1 MHGSYESEAIMAE
14 PDVINLADPTNSLDR
29 FRRRAHRHAVED
41 GAIDLVVGLF
51 TLMVGVAT
59 QRRVFFAFA
68 YLYLLSMIMFWKPLH
83 LGLTSRRTGYAELPE
98 APPLPLLTAV
108 MLAALLTM
116 GVVAVFTLAT
126 GRLWNLQGW
135 PAWAPVLAGLI
146 LAVGFLDT
154 ARKSGVVRFY
164 VFAAAS
170 VAGSLFFWLFP
181 FGARINP
188 SDRLTLFLFALAGVQ
203 MAVGAVTMAAFVRR
217 KPVVPDE
224 ASNVC

>member
-1 MHGSYESEAIMAE
+1 MSAADRPNPS
-14 PDVINLADPTNSLDR
+14 NSADPVDR
-29 FRRRAHRHAVED
+29 FHRRAYRHAVED

-68 YLYLLSMIMFWKPLH
+68 YLYLLSMVMFWKPLH

-108 MLAALLTM
+108 MLAGLLTM
-116 GVVAVFTLAT
+116 GVVAAFTLAT

-146 LAVGFLDT
+146 LAVGFVDT
-154 ARKSGVVRFY
+154 ARKSGVVRFH
-164 VFAAAS
+164 VLAAAS

-181 FGARINP
+181 FGPRINP
-188 SDRLTLFLFALAGVQ
+188 SDRLTLFLFAMAAVL
-203 MAVGAVTMAAFVRR
+203 MAVGAATMAAFVRTR
-217 KPVVPDE
+217 PIVPDE
-224 ASNVC
+224 ASNGR